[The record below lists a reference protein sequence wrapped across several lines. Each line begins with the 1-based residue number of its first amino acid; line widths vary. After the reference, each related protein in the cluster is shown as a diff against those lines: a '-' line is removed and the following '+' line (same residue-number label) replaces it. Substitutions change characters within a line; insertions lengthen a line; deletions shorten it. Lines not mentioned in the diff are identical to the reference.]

1 LDSAE
6 AGPVLLER
14 EKYDDGQ
21 KFMFDTQMFQAPKK
35 FATGARADAVD
46 KKVGSEEA
54 VGLMDHPHVLLF
66 VFLIGVVTGLR
77 SLTGPAVTSWAAR
90 LGWLTLIGTP
100 MHFMASMITV
110 TIFTLLAVVEL
121 VADQLPSTPARTAP
135 VGLSARVVMGGLCGA
150 TVGVA
155 GGESIAL
162 GIVVGILG
170 AIVGTYG
177 GYYAR
182 TRSVKALGVP
192 DVVIAVIEDIV
203 AVGGGLLVLSR
214 F

>member
-1 LDSAE
+1 MTDE
-6 AGPVLLER
+6 G
-14 EKYDDGQ
+14 
-21 KFMFDTQMFQAPKK
+21 
-35 FATGARADAVD
+35 GARFGKNAGRMPALPGAVD

-77 SLTGPAVTSWAAR
+77 SLTGPAVTAWAAR
-90 LGWLTLIGTP
+90 LGWLSLIGTP
-100 MHFMASMITV
+100 MHFMASIITV

-150 TVGVA
+150 TIAVA
-155 GGESIAL
+155 GGASIAI
-162 GIVVGILG
+162 GIVLG
-170 AIVGTYG
+170 ALGGIAGAYG
-177 GYYAR
+177 GYQAR

-203 AVGGGLLVLSR
+203 AVGGGLLILSKM
-214 F
+214 

>member
-1 LDSAE
+1 MTDE
-6 AGPVLLER
+6 G
-14 EKYDDGQ
+14 
-21 KFMFDTQMFQAPKK
+21 
-35 FATGARADAVD
+35 GARFGKNAGRMPALPGAVD

-77 SLTGPAVTSWAAR
+77 SLTGPAVTAWAAR
-90 LGWLTLIGTP
+90 LGWLSLIGTP
-100 MHFMASMITV
+100 MHFMASIITV

-150 TVGVA
+150 TVAVA
-155 GGESIAL
+155 GGASIAI
-162 GIVVGILG
+162 GIVLG
-170 AIVGTYG
+170 ALGGIAGAYG
-177 GYYAR
+177 GYQAR

-203 AVGGGLLVLSR
+203 AVGGGLLILSKM
-214 F
+214 

>member
-1 LDSAE
+1 
-6 AGPVLLER
+6 
-14 EKYDDGQ
+14 
-21 KFMFDTQMFQAPKK
+21 MFDIQMFQGFEK
-35 FATGARADAVD
+35 FASSPSAGAID
-46 KKVGSEEA
+46 KFTSSEEA

-77 SLTGPAVTSWAAR
+77 SLTGPAVTSWAAH
-90 LGWLTLIGTP
+90 LGWLSLIGTP
-100 MHFMASMITV
+100 MRFMSSIITV

-135 VGLSARVVMGGLCGA
+135 VGLSARVLMGGLCGA

-155 GGESIAL
+155 GGASIAL
-162 GIVVGILG
+162 GIVVGVLG
-170 AIVGTYG
+170 ALVGTYG
-177 GYYAR
+177 GYQTR

-203 AVGGGLLVLSR
+203 AIGGGLLALSR
-214 F
+214 M

>member
-1 LDSAE
+1 
-6 AGPVLLER
+6 
-14 EKYDDGQ
+14 
-21 KFMFDTQMFQAPKK
+21 MFDNHMFQAEKA
-35 FATGARADAVD
+35 ATNVRVDSVD
-46 KKVGSEEA
+46 KNEGSEEA
-54 VGLMDHPHVLLF
+54 VGLMNHQHVLLF

-77 SLTGPAVTSWAAR
+77 SLTGPAVTSWAAH
-90 LGWLTLIGTP
+90 LGWLSLIGTP
-100 MHFMASMITV
+100 MHFMASIITV

-177 GYYAR
+177 GYFAR

-203 AVGGGLLVLSR
+203 AVGGGLLALSR

>member
-1 LDSAE
+1 
-6 AGPVLLER
+6 
-14 EKYDDGQ
+14 
-21 KFMFDTQMFQAPKK
+21 MFDNHMFQAEKA
-35 FATGARADAVD
+35 ATNVRVDSVD
-46 KKVGSEEA
+46 KNEGSEEA
-54 VGLMDHPHVLLF
+54 VGFMNHQHVLLF

-77 SLTGPAVTSWAAR
+77 SLTGPAVTSWAAH
-90 LGWLTLIGTP
+90 LGWLSLIGTP
-100 MHFMASMITV
+100 MHFMASIITV

-177 GYYAR
+177 GYFAR
-182 TRSVKALGVP
+182 TRSVKALGVL

-203 AVGGGLLVLSR
+203 AVGGGLLALSR